1 MQKEFRDD
9 IHRSSQRAIDRN
21 YITDSFVFVCRMRRP
36 ISLSVWRWR
45 KKGPEDRGFT
55 PRCRSFAALNISQQQ
70 TNQNQC
76 PKAGRS
82 TMCVHLHH
90 LLTGILSVAEGA
102 GWTSRPAVVEYQP
115 FSFAGLYNVVVGR
128 NFERYNLPSFSG
140 KVQQMT
146 SQGGSNNKVSLR
158 IFSDRSPAGDSPKRF
173 LCETS
178 SVGQQQSFSAKLFRR
193 VTGR

>member
-36 ISLSVWRWR
+36 ISLSVWKWR
-45 KKGPEDRGFT
+45 KKGPEDRWFT

-70 TNQNQC
+70 TNQNQS

-128 NFERYNLPSFSG
+128 NFVRYNLPSFSG

-158 IFSDRSPAGDSPKRF
+158 NFSDRSPAGDSPKKF